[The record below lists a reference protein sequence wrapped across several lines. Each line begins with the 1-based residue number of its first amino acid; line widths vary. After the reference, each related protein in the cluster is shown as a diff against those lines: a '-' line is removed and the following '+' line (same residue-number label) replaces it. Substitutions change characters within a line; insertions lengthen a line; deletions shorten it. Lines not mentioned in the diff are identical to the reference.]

1 MTAEEKLEE
10 LTGLSIDDFNK
21 SWGQNYSADEYNLIK
36 KALDTGNPDEVVSA
50 FNDIENAR
58 ALQGGVMNE
67 SDMAIAQQGIAQAGL
82 GTSQS
87 GMQFIP
93 SLDVEGNQNYDSEG
107 NPVYIAYTSP
117 LQNDIGALFTA
128 TTSPELVAAFQK
140 AAEQAGLVD
149 EDAFGEE
156 DYFGPKTQSLI
167 ATIIEYGQQAYT
179 IQPGTT
185 EADAVIKQYAPN
197 GFFGHPIDEDLG
209 PKHELSTAIF
219 MKAFDDLAAE
229 YAAGKKKDEEEKDL
243 ETQQALA
250 AQAGVQLS
258 PVEVGDL
265 LEDYYERNYMRPP
278 SKEEMSRYYD
288 YYGQMHSKRFKDL
301 QAFYDANEAGEIFET
316 YAAPYRGEFGG
327 ADVPQ
332 QRLID
337 FTVTNPKAELMQKV
351 QEDTEGERALI
362 NQGNLQ
368 RQQTKELKKKMFS
381 MVYG

>member
-1 MTAEEKLEE
+1 MTAEEKLEQ
-10 LTGLSIDDFNK
+10 LTGMSIDDFNK

-50 FNDIENAR
+50 FNDIESAR
-58 ALQGGVMNE
+58 TLNQGMSPGD
-67 SDMAIAQQGIAQAGL
+67 SAIVQQAV
-82 GTSQS
+82 SQVPQKDKDN
-87 GMQFIP
+87 MQFIP

-117 LQNDIGALFTA
+117 LQNDIGALFTI

-219 MKAFDDLAAE
+219 MKAFDDWAAE

>member
-10 LTGLSIDDFNK
+10 ITGLSIDDFNRD
-21 SWGQNYSADEYNLIK
+21 WGKTYSVDEYNLIK
-36 KALDTGNPDEVVSA
+36 KALDTGNPDEIVDA
-50 FNDIENAR
+50 FNNIQNRRTANQGMNPGDSAIIE
-58 ALQGGVMNE
+58 
-67 SDMAIAQQGIAQAGL
+67 QAV
-82 GTSQS
+82 SQVPQKDKDN
-87 GMQFIP
+87 MQFIP
-93 SLDVEGNQNYDSEG
+93 SLDAQGNQNYDTER
-107 NPVYIAYTSP
+107 NPIYIPYTSP

-337 FTVTNPKAELMQKV
+337 FSVTNPKAELMQKV

-368 RQQTKELKKKMFS
+368 RQQTKDLKKKMFS